1 MNDVLSQD
9 EIDQLLTAISSG
21 DSGDTDDFKPVNSA
35 RKIKIYD
42 FSKMDEVASIEFEPD
57 DIVRNPI
64 ITKIID
70 KWKK

>member
-1 MNDVLSQD
+1 MFIYKYYLKNKKV
-9 EIDQLLTAISSG
+9 
-21 DSGDTDDFKPVNSA
+21 KK
-35 RKIKIYD
+35 KIKIYD
-42 FSKMDEVASIEFEPD
+42 FSKTDEVASIEFEPD

>member
-1 MNDVLSQD
+1 
-9 EIDQLLTAISSG
+9 
-21 DSGDTDDFKPVNSA
+21 
-35 RKIKIYD
+35 
-42 FSKMDEVASIEFEPD
+42 MDEVASIEFEPD